1 VWVRLACLAW
11 LPLAVGASGETSVA
25 SQVEGVHVDSADAI
39 GMPRIASQAQA
50 PSRRLVP

>member
-25 SQVEGVHVDSADAI
+25 SQGVHVDSAVAI

>member
-1 VWVRLACLAW
+1 MWVRLACLAW
-11 LPLAVGASGETSVA
+11 LPLAVGASGEACVA
-25 SQVEGVHVDSADAI
+25 SQGVQVDSADAI